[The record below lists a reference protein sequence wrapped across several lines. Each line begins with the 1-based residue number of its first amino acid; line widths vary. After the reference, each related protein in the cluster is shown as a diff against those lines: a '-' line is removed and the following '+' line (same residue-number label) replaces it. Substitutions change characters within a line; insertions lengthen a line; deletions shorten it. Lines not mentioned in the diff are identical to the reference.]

1 MSIWLWLAVRH
12 RQKWQPYGP
21 TNCSLPLVSWK
32 QSQNPAA
39 VLNILHQFVFLMSL
53 ETKVPAD
60 LKSIESALHLLE
72 AYSSY
77 TSAHAPKDMYGS
89 KLLCYKYFSILVR
102 RLEVK

>member
-1 MSIWLWLAVRH
+1 MPIWLWLAARH
-12 RQKWQPYGP
+12 RQQWQPNGP
-21 TNCSLPLVSWK
+21 TNSSLPLVSWK

-39 VLNILHQFVFLMSL
+39 VLNVLHQFVFLISL
-53 ETKVPAD
+53 KIKEPAD
-60 LKSIESALHLLE
+60 FKSTESAPRLLE

-77 TSAHAPKDMYGS
+77 TSARAPEDMYGS